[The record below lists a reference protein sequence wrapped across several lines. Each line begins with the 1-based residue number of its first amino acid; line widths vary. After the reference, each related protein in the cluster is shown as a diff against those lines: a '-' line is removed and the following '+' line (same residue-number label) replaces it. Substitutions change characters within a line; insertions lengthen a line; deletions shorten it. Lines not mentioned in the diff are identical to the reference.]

1 MVGQINR
8 RSISAAD
15 EVAAAEANLKAA
27 QERLN
32 AARQCYAQEAYGVNS
47 SAAQPAQQPAHD
59 TFAHTPVASFSGSY
73 DASAGKQQIKPV
85 KDHIAAGILAIFFG
99 VLGIHK
105 FYMGFTNTGFL
116 VLAITIIGSLLT
128 FGTAALIMQLIAIV
142 EGIVYLVKTQS
153 QFEQD
158 YVIGK
163 RKWL

>member
-1 MVGQINR
+1 MAGQINR

-73 DASAGKQQIKPV
+73 DASAGKQQIQNFFFPRKCRALHNACP
-85 KDHIAAGILAIFFG
+85 IFA
-99 VLGIHK
+99 V
-105 FYMGFTNTGFL
+105 
-116 VLAITIIGSLLT
+116 
-128 FGTAALIMQLIAIV
+128 
-142 EGIVYLVKTQS
+142 
-153 QFEQD
+153 
-158 YVIGK
+158 
-163 RKWL
+163 

>member
-32 AARQCYAQEAYGVNS
+32 AARQCYAQEVYGVNS

-105 FYMGFTNTGFL
+105 FYMGFANTGFL

>member
-47 SAAQPAQQPAHD
+47 SAVQPAQQPAHD
-59 TFAHTPVASFSGSY
+59 AFAHTPVASFSGSY

-105 FYMGFTNTGFL
+105 FYMGFANTGFL

>member
-15 EVAAAEANLKAA
+15 EVAAAETNLKAA

-32 AARQCYAQEAYGVNS
+32 AARQCYAQEAYGVDS
-47 SAAQPAQQPAHD
+47 LAAQPAQQSAHD

-105 FYMGFTNTGFL
+105 FYMGFANTGFL

-142 EGIVYLVKTQS
+142 EGIVYLMKTQS